1 MVRLIKEPTMGRE
14 TYKINIRAYFP
25 SAVFLESSDGVV
37 ECVGADG
44 DWLHTLYWKDGK
56 TYFAISDTVI
66 GEKSLAKFLKHVSTT
81 HQQYDASKI
90 TLPIDTYEE
99 RGVRLLHSICD
110 KYREETK

>member
-1 MVRLIKEPTMGRE
+1 MARQIKEPTMGLE

-25 SAVFLESSDGVV
+25 CVVFLESSDGVV
-37 ECVGADG
+37 ECVGEDG
-44 DWLHTLYWKDGK
+44 DWLHTLYWKDGQA
-56 TYFAISDTVI
+56 YFAISDKVI

-90 TLPIDTYEE
+90 ALPIDAYEE
-99 RGVRLLHSICD
+99 RSVRLLHSLCN